1 MEGTY
6 LAVLVAA
13 FVGLAAVTLY
23 AVYILFP
30 RD

>member
-13 FVGLAAVTLY
+13 FVGLGVLTLY
-23 AVYILFP
+23 AVYVLFP